1 MKAQLATSLMSD
13 LISTLWTPAFVALFV
28 AVLVYALWPRNRADF
43 DKAAKIPLED

>member
-1 MKAQLATSLMSD
+1 MSD
-13 LISTLWTPAFVALFV
+13 LVSTLWTPVFVALFV